1 MVRIRRNVIVG
12 KIVALSNKADEPD
25 GKNYAVLRKVRAD
38 LKRKMPLVMC
48 LMKFVAIT
56 EKDQKGGLEM
66 IVRLW
71 HGRTNISKADEYA
84 EFMKERAAP
93 DYGSIDGLKKLYF
106 LRRIDSDVAH
116 FLLVT
121 LWDSIDSVKKFA
133 GEHPEKAKYY
143 PEDDSFLLEK
153 EETSALYEVF
163 FEK

>member
-1 MVRIRRNVIVG
+1 
-12 KIVALSNKADEPD
+12 
-25 GKNYAVLRKVRAD
+25 
-38 LKRKMPLVMC
+38 
-48 LMKFVAIT
+48 
-56 EKDQKGGLEM
+56 M

-71 HGRTNISKADEYA
+71 HGRTNISQAEAYA

-93 DYGSIDGLKKLYF
+93 DYGSVDGLKKLYF
-106 LRRIDSDVAH
+106 LRRNDGDVVH

-121 LWDSIDSVKKFA
+121 HWDSMESVKKFA

-143 PEDDSFLLEK
+143 PEDDAFLLEK

>member
-1 MVRIRRNVIVG
+1 MIPCSTVSC
-12 KIVALSNKADEPD
+12 LSRPFKYNTLERTKSPSTQGWLA
-25 GKNYAVLRKVRAD
+25 
-38 LKRKMPLVMC
+38 KRML
-48 LMKFVAIT
+48 T
-56 EKDQKGGLEM
+56 QQKDQKGELEM

-106 LRRIDSDVAH
+106 LRRIDGDAAH

-121 LWDSIDSVKKFA
+121 LWDSMESVKKFA

>member
-1 MVRIRRNVIVG
+1 
-12 KIVALSNKADEPD
+12 
-25 GKNYAVLRKVRAD
+25 
-38 LKRKMPLVMC
+38 
-48 LMKFVAIT
+48 
-56 EKDQKGGLEM
+56 M

-71 HGRTNISKADEYA
+71 HGRTNTSKADEYA

-93 DYGSIDGLKKLYF
+93 DYGSVDGLMKLYF
-106 LRRIDSDVAH
+106 LRRTEEDAAH

-121 LWDSIDSVKKFA
+121 LWDSMESVKKFA

-143 PEDDSFLLEK
+143 PEDDAFLLEK

>member
-1 MVRIRRNVIVG
+1 
-12 KIVALSNKADEPD
+12 
-25 GKNYAVLRKVRAD
+25 
-38 LKRKMPLVMC
+38 
-48 LMKFVAIT
+48 
-56 EKDQKGGLEM
+56 M

-106 LRRIDSDVAH
+106 LRRTDGDVAH
-116 FLLVT
+116 FLLIT
-121 LWDSIDSVKKFA
+121 LWDSMKSVKKFA
-133 GEHPEKAKYY
+133 GEHPEVAKYY

-153 EETSALYEVF
+153 EEIAALYEVF

>member
-1 MVRIRRNVIVG
+1 
-12 KIVALSNKADEPD
+12 
-25 GKNYAVLRKVRAD
+25 
-38 LKRKMPLVMC
+38 
-48 LMKFVAIT
+48 
-56 EKDQKGGLEM
+56 M

-71 HGRTNISKADEYA
+71 HGRTTLSKADEYA

-93 DYGSIDGLKKLYF
+93 DYGSVDGLKKICF
-106 LRRIDSDVAH
+106 LRRTDEDAAH

-121 LWDSIDSVKKFA
+121 LWDSMESVTKFA

-163 FEK
+163 FGKTWFPGKARPTEGVRSLS

>member
-1 MVRIRRNVIVG
+1 
-12 KIVALSNKADEPD
+12 
-25 GKNYAVLRKVRAD
+25 
-38 LKRKMPLVMC
+38 
-48 LMKFVAIT
+48 
-56 EKDQKGGLEM
+56 M

-71 HGRTNISKADEYA
+71 HGKTSVSNADEYT

-93 DYGSIDGLKKLYF
+93 DYASIDGLKKLYF
-106 LRRIDSDVAH
+106 LRRIDGETAH

-121 LWDSIDSVKKFA
+121 LWDSMESVKKFA

-153 EETSALYEVF
+153 EETSALYELF